1 MSDLC
6 VIKIIIKFKIMS
18 TKKVLLGVLA
28 GAATGAAI
36 GLLFAPDKG
45 RSTRRK
51 IVDKGEGILS
61 NIEQIMNGYVNM
73 INKKM
78 ENLKSDVTEVSS
90 NGKARAEETM
100 SDMIHGKMK

>member
-1 MSDLC
+1 M
-6 VIKIIIKFKIMS
+6 MS

-36 GLLFAPDKG
+36 GLLFAPERGK
-45 RSTRRK
+45 STRRR
-51 IVDKGEGILS
+51 IIDKGESYLA

-100 SDMIHGKMK
+100 SEMIHGKMK